1 MQSMQ
6 DQITGK
12 TGDRG
17 RLTLGAEY
25 ANRHVV
31 ATITRTIDVD
41 SITVMRAVHFLNSTH
56 YGRAQLYAGNG
67 INRAE
72 AVFGID
78 WGTGPVWAKNAFAAI
93 DNASAIKDYNA
104 MEDATSGALIASY
117 YGRRKENQDDYDP
130 YNLDDTMVIGV
141 CPPDATIQAVPIEAR
156 SAPDGKGGPVF
167 VKSLPL
173 VDTVELTRSERPE
186 LFERFASGR
195 SVYETD
201 SREEM
206 IREAYS
212 ERKY

>member
-1 MQSMQ
+1 MQ
-6 DQITGK
+6 DQITGE
-12 TGDRG
+12 TDDRG

-25 ANRHVV
+25 ANRHVA
-31 ATITRTIDVD
+31 ATVTRNIDVD
-41 SITVMRAVHFLNSTH
+41 SMTVMRAVHFLNSTH
-56 YGRAQLYAGNG
+56 YGRAQLYSGHG
-67 INRAE
+67 IDRAE

-78 WGTGPVWAKNAFAAI
+78 WGTGPVWAKNEFATI

-104 MEDATSGALIASY
+104 MENAASGALIAAY
-117 YGRRKENQDDYDP
+117 YGRRKENQDNDDP
-130 YNLDDTMVIGV
+130 YNLDDAMVLGI
-141 CPPDATIQAVPIEAR
+141 CPPDARIQAVPIEAS
-156 SAPDGKGGPVF
+156 SAPDGEGGPVF
-167 VKSLPL
+167 IKALPL

-186 LFERFASGR
+186 LFDRFAAGR

>member
-1 MQSMQ
+1 MQ
-6 DQITGK
+6 DQITGE
-12 TGDRG
+12 TDDRG

-31 ATITRTIDVD
+31 ATVTRNLDVD
-41 SITVMRAVHFLNSTH
+41 SMAVMRAVHFLNSTH
-56 YGRAQLYAGNG
+56 YGRAQLYAGHG

-72 AVFGID
+72 AVCGID
-78 WGTGPVWAKNAFAAI
+78 WETGPVWAKNEFAAI

-104 MEDATSGALIASY
+104 MENAASGALIAAY
-117 YGRRKENQDDYDP
+117 YGRRKENQDNDDP
-130 YNLDDTMVIGV
+130 YNLDDAMVLGI
-141 CPPDATIQAVPIEAR
+141 CPPDATVQAVPIEAS
-156 SAPDGKGGPVF
+156 SAPDDNGSPVF
-167 VKSLPL
+167 IKALPL